1 MTKEELLQYR
11 VTKKEIVQL
20 KERIEMLKDKKTSI
34 KSQVISDMP
43 IGNSEGIDIE
53 TLMVMIENS
62 IEEWIKKEELLID
75 LMFEIEECIDG
86 LDDST
91 ERYIMRARYIE
102 CKTFEQIA
110 VDIDR
115 SWRHTVRKHGEIL
128 EKIR

>member
-34 KSQVISDMP
+34 KSQIISDMP
-43 IGNSEGIDIE
+43 LGGNSVDTEAI
-53 TLMVMIENS
+53 MVMIENS